1 MAERLN
7 APVLK
12 TGVPARASEVR
23 ILPLPFFMDFKE
35 LQQKVVKNAL
45 AYGERHELQID
56 KDFAI
61 IKLFEEVGELAQ
73 AVLIHNKKCRKSK
86 RVPDDASK
94 KELAKELAD
103 VVGLAILNAH
113 LLDIDLEDA
122 INTKWINKE
131 K

>member
-1 MAERLN
+1 
-7 APVLK
+7 
-12 TGVPARASEVR
+12 
-23 ILPLPFFMDFKE
+23 MDFKE
-35 LQQKVVKNAL
+35 LQQKVVKTAL
-45 AYGERHELQID
+45 DYGIRHDLQID

-73 AVLIHNKKCRKSK
+73 AILIHEKKCRKSK
-86 RVPDDASK
+86 IVPEDASK

-122 INTKWINKE
+122 IDKKWINKE